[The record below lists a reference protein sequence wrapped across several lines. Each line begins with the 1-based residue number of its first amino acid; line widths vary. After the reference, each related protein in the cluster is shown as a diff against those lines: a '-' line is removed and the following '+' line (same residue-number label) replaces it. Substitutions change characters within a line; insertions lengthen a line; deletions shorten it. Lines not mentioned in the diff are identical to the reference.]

1 MEAEEAAENVRV
13 RCEVLGV
20 EEERLLGELSELD
33 SRLADQRQQVAGIE
47 TQQSNIEQQINQ
59 LTHTYVH
66 TAFQI
71 KTNNVASLGLAGL
84 KPSPF
89 NKRLLSPKLSL
100 WKKTLKCVD

>member
-1 MEAEEAAENVRV
+1 VEAEEAAENVRV

-59 LTHTYVH
+59 LTHTYVRAH
-66 TAFQI
+66 RLPNQ
-71 KTNNVASLGLAGL
+71 NQQCSQPWLGGAEALPL
-84 KPSPF
+84 Q
-89 NKRLLSPKLSL
+89 
-100 WKKTLKCVD
+100 